1 MSLRNSVAGR
11 AGDPAATSGRERAD
25 NLFSRPGVAAGVPYP
40 QVTLHFYARLR
51 LGLPLAGLL
60 NALGYSVGLT
70 GPLATGF
77 TGQYWQQLPT
87 EPSLLVSLA
96 FSLYVAIVSV
106 GGAVA
111 IALALVLGRQ
121 TMLRHRPFPILLYLP
136 LLLPSLVV
144 AFYLFQLLSG
154 SGWLSRMTFA
164 LGLTRAPDDF
174 PELIGDAAGLGII
187 LAQVVLAFPFF
198 TLLFQSLYADAR
210 LDELRSLTRTLGA
223 SVGQFNRRVAAPILL
238 RRAAPTLVLYGVAV
252 LGAYDIPLLLGRN
265 YPQMLSVFITTRLQ
279 RFDLTDLPMGY
290 LIGFLMTLFLMI
302 VIYLTTRWTQR
313 HAL

>member
-1 MSLRNSVAGR
+1 MTRQKNRLALLFYALLVVGLPVAGL
-11 AGDPAATSGRERAD
+11 ANALAYS
-25 NLFSRPGVAAGVPYP
+25 
-40 QVTLHFYARLR
+40 
-51 LGLPLAGLL
+51 LGLA
-60 NALGYSVGLT
+60 

-77 TGQYWQQLPT
+77 TTQYWQQLPAET
-87 EPSLLVSLA
+87 SLLASVG
-96 FSLYVAIVSV
+96 FSLYIAVASV
-106 GGAVA
+106 GLAVLV
-111 IALALVLGRQ
+111 ALALVLGQ
-121 TMLRHRPFPILLYLP
+121 QAMLRRRPFPVLLYVP
-136 LLLPSLVV
+136 LLFPSLVV

-154 SGWLSRMTFA
+154 SGWLSRITVA
-164 LGLTRAPDDF
+164 LGLTTTPADF
-174 PELIGDAAGLGII
+174 PDLIQDAAGLGII
-187 LAQVVLAFPFF
+187 GAQVVLAFPFF

-279 RFDLTDLPMGY
+279 RFDLAELPLGY
-290 LIGFLMTLFLMI
+290 AIGFLLTLVLMA
-302 VIYLTTRWTQR
+302 VIYGTSRQTQR